1 MIDAISTGSGVVG
14 KVATPITGQKKEAG
28 VKESAPKVAA
38 SAGAPAVNPRL
49 RYDATSGVI
58 VTEFLDRAGAVQA
71 SSPNTAVLAYLRAGL
86 TEDGRG
92 EASKLKAKS

>member
-1 MIDAISTGSGVVG
+1 MIEGISAGPNVVG
-14 KVATPITGQKKEAG
+14 KVAAPTASPKKDAE
-28 VKESAPKVAA
+28 VKDSAPKTAA
-38 SAGAPAVNPRL
+38 AAAPAVNPRL

-58 VTEFLDRAGAVQA
+58 VTEFLDKAGTVQA

-92 EASKLKAKS
+92 ESSKLKAKS